1 MFCAKLYFRFMEIL
15 RRMFV
20 QTAQMWDLKEADDL
34 LEELQ
39 ADPVQS
45 TDNVKVCHDDV
56 IKWKYFPCYWPFVRG
71 IHRSPVNSPH
81 KGQWRG
87 ALMFSLICA
96 LNKRMGKQSWDWW
109 FETPSRSS
117 WRHCNVTETMV
128 TSSCHEYNFRFTT
141 PLSRHSTGQRWIP
154 FTKGQLCGALVFR
167 LMLAWTSWWTN
178 SSCADDLWRHNAH
191 MTSL

>member
-1 MFCAKLYFRFMEIL
+1 MKTITQCKSIARQMFGVIFYFRFRETWC
-15 RRMFV
+15 RMFV

-96 LNKRMGKQSWDWW
+96 LNKRMVNNRETGEMRRHRAHHGVIVMSRKLWW
-109 FETPSRSS
+109 HHHAMKTISVLLLLYHDIPPVNDGF
-117 WRHCNVTETMV
+117 
-128 TSSCHEYNFRFTT
+128 
-141 PLSRHSTGQRWIP
+141 LSQRASYVELWC
-154 FTKGQLCGALVFR
+154 FVLC
-167 LMLAWTSWWTN
+167 
-178 SSCADDLWRHNAH
+178 
-191 MTSL
+191 